1 MVDMVHL
8 VNMRPQHLMFI
19 SEHIVFFSELSSF
32 CHNNIMYSLIRDK
45 KRRKTWGV
53 WSDLLHSF
61 RPSFLN
67 MDMMDED
74 NDNNKDIS

>member
-1 MVDMVHL
+1 
-8 VNMRPQHLMFI
+8 MFI

-45 KRRKTWGV
+45 KEGRPGV
-53 WSDLLHSF
+53 CDLLHSF